1 MSASKHFFIVYRKC
15 VVFYLNATRLWYW
28 IIGFGS
34 IILNCDWFYGVYRFL
49 LGLGGAY
56 FALTSKRKFF
66 RGTVG
71 YYIDGMSRLLI
82 GFVFGAFELLIFVAI
97 YAEQRPF
104 LQKQSQMNKYIKYG
118 YRFNLQHSL
127 N

>member
-1 MSASKHFFIVYRKC
+1 MRGVLFECYKYAGWEKQGYDIES
-15 VVFYLNATRLWYW
+15 LNLDQLFWTA
-28 IIGFGS
+28 IGFM
-34 IILNCDWFYGVYRFL
+34 CVYRFL

-97 YAEQRPF
+97 DAEQRHF
-104 LQKQSQMNKYIKYG
+104 LQKQSQMSKYIKYG
-118 YRFNLQHSL
+118 YRLNLQHSL